1 MLIVIVT
8 GLSGAGKST
17 ALRALED
24 IHFYCVDNLP
34 VPLVPALVEL
44 MARVGVG
51 EVAVSVDARQ
61 HLFLGGYRDIVT
73 SLRGDGHRVDVLFL
87 EAPDD
92 VLLRRYSETRRRHP
106 LSGDEL
112 SDGIHRDRES
122 LAVLRDDAAV
132 VNTGPLNVH
141 ELKAIIQERYGRTAG
156 TLAVTLQS
164 FGYKHGLPADSDLV
178 FDVRF
183 LPNPYFVGELSA
195 GDGREPKVA
204 EFVLGS
210 ALGTELVDEL
220 ERFLR
225 FTLPNFAREGKLYLT
240 VAVGCTGG
248 RHRSVA
254 VVEELYR
261 RLGAEW
267 DVVVRHRDLLR
278 HGLEK

>member
-17 ALRALED
+17 VLRALED
-24 IHFYCVDNLP
+24 MQFYCVDNMP
-34 VPLVPALVEL
+34 IPLVPELVALIGS
-44 MARVGVG
+44 VGGG
-51 EVAVSVDARQ
+51 EVALSVDARQ
-61 HLFLGGYRDIVT
+61 HMFLAAYRDIVAG
-73 SLRGDGHRVDVLFL
+73 LRADGHRVDILFL

-112 SDGIHRDRES
+112 SDGIQRDRET
-122 LAVLRDDAAV
+122 LALLREDAAV
-132 VNTGPLNVH
+132 VNSGPLNVH
-141 ELKAIIQERYGRTAG
+141 ELKAMIQERYGRTAD

-164 FGYKHGLPADSDLV
+164 FGYKHGVPADSDLV

-183 LPNPYFVGELSA
+183 LPNPYFVPELSPS
-195 GDGREPKVA
+195 DGREPKVA
-204 EFVLGS
+204 EFVLQS

-267 DVVVRHRDLLR
+267 DVVVRHRDLQR
-278 HGLEK
+278 HAAGR